1 MPMRRLLTAAL
12 SLLLLA
18 AHVAAAELVV
28 GQVAPLSGVLAATG
42 AQMVLGA
49 KICFEHVNA
58 TGGIHGAKIRH
69 VVKDDAYKIDETI
82 RLTQEAI
89 ERDKAVA
96 LIGFAGTANLTELL
110 RRNILQEANIA
121 LVAPYTGGEPLRNP
135 FNPSIFH
142 IRAGYADEAEHM
154 IGHLVTLGI
163 RDIGVYYQNDG
174 FGKAGLAGVE
184 AALQRRDLKLVAS
197 APYERNKLD
206 DSVAQAVGAFKTAGV
221 SAIIMISINPTTAAF
236 VKAFRAA
243 GGNAQLFNISV
254 VDPAELVKLAGVE
267 NMHGLGISQV
277 VPFPYSPT
285 LPVIREFHKLFARYA
300 PKDAAISYTSFEEF
314 IGAKVLVE
322 GLRRAGP
329 RPTPEKVLRALESL
343 GRHDVGGFQVNFSR
357 DNRIGSKYVEVTVIG
372 RDGKLLR

>member
-1 MPMRRLLTAAL
+1 MNTLRHVL
-12 SLLLLA
+12 SLLLLMA
-18 AHVAAAELVV
+18 LSPVHAAELVV

-49 KICFEHVNA
+49 RICFEHVNA

-69 VVKDDAYKIDETI
+69 VVKDDAYKIEETI

-89 ERDKAVA
+89 ERDKVVA

-110 RRNILQEANIA
+110 RRNILQQANIA
-121 LVAPYTGGEPLRNP
+121 LVAPYTGGEPLRSP
-135 FNPSIFH
+135 FNPSLFH

-154 IGHLVTLGI
+154 VGQLVTLGI
-163 RDIGVYYQNDG
+163 KDIGVYYQNDG

-184 AALQRRDLKLVAS
+184 AALQRRELKLLAS

-206 DSVAQAVGAFKTAGV
+206 DSVAQAVAAFRQSGV

-254 VDPAELVKLAGVE
+254 VDPAELVRLAGVE

-285 LPVIREFHKLFARYA
+285 LPVIREFRELFAKYA
-300 PKDAAISYTSFEEF
+300 PKEATLSYTSFEEF

-372 RDGKLLR
+372 REGKLLR

>member
-1 MPMRRLLTAAL
+1 MNTLRHVL
-12 SLLLLA
+12 SLLLLMA
-18 AHVAAAELVV
+18 LSPVHAAELVV

-49 KICFEHVNA
+49 RICFEHVNA

-69 VVKDDAYKIDETI
+69 VVKDDAYKIEETI

-110 RRNILQEANIA
+110 RRNILQQANIA
-121 LVAPYTGGEPLRNP
+121 LVAPYTGGEPLRSP
-135 FNPSIFH
+135 FNPSLFH

-154 IGHLVTLGI
+154 VGQLVTLGI
-163 RDIGVYYQNDG
+163 KDIGVYYQNDG

-184 AALQRRDLKLVAS
+184 AALQRRELKLLAS

-206 DSVAQAVGAFKTAGV
+206 DSVAQAVAAFRQSGV

-254 VDPAELVKLAGVE
+254 VDPAELVRLAGVE

-285 LPVIREFHKLFARYA
+285 LPVIREFRELFAKYA
-300 PKDAAISYTSFEEF
+300 PKEATLSYTSFEEF

-372 RDGKLLR
+372 REGKLLR